1 MELSDIAKTIFDR
14 VVDYCTNNYDNP
26 HNTYVFSDPLGC
38 MEYYAPNIL
47 EAFLDNFLTNE
58 DNDIIETKKN
68 SGWEFW
74 DMVKSEY
81 TKLWRKWMDEELAY
95 KLGHTLES
103 EAQRIMKD
111 NELDDS
117 SKVRYLTEY
126 AEVLNKFA
134 DTIKQALQNGE
145 PESVNL
151 YDWYKMLADVIP
163 PSFNSDYRELLYNVL
178 YPYFDY
184 YYYYGVFD
192 YGAGD
197 TGHTDLLQIL
207 SLLLD
212 YINRTLYNIEN
223 KYLPELEALTNN
235 S

>member
-1 MELSDIAKTIFDR
+1 MSEGGKMNPDKIAKTIFDR
-14 VVDYCTNNYDNP
+14 VVDYYTNNYDNP
-26 HNTYVFSDPLGC
+26 RNTYVFSDPLDC
-38 MEYYAPNIL
+38 MAYHAPGNL
-47 EAFLDNFLTNE
+47 DAFLDNFLTNE

-74 DMVKSEY
+74 EALKPEY
-81 TKLWRKWMDEELAY
+81 KKLWRKWVDQELAY
-95 KLGHTLES
+95 KLGHILES

-111 NELDDS
+111 NELDNS

-145 PESVNL
+145 PILSSKL
-151 YDWYKMLADVIP
+151 YDWYKMLADVTSP
-163 PSFNSDYRELLYNVL
+163 FNSDYRNELLYKVL
-178 YPYFDY
+178 YLTDY
-184 YYYYGVFD
+184 YD
-192 YGAGD
+192 MHD
-197 TGHTDLLQIL
+197 TDDTDLLQTL

-212 YINRTLYNIEN
+212 YINRTLYDIEQ
-223 KYLPELEALTNN
+223 KYLPELGVLSNE